1 MRDTGVVKAFND
13 AKGHGLIGR
22 EHGVDVSV
30 FSADIVPDA
39 FPVLFVGR
47 RVEFDVVE
55 GPKGL
60 RAVNVQPI

>member
-1 MRDTGVVKAFND
+1 MRDTGTVKAFND
-13 AKGHGLIGR
+13 AKGYGLIGR
-22 EHGVDVSV
+22 EHGMDVSV

-39 FPVLFVGR
+39 FRVLYVGQ

-60 RAVNVQPI
+60 RAINVQPI